1 MKARTDW
8 KVGTEKRLITVS
20 NTALAQKGA
29 EDQSKPSRGRPRDVE
44 KNRAIIDA
52 ASRLFLENGFDG
64 TSMDEVAKRAGVS
77 KQTVYSHF
85 SSKEQLFGESI
96 HITIEKYF
104 PDQALQEVRSH
115 TLEADLTAVSMRF
128 AHLLMSQDA
137 MAMHRVL
144 VSAAPRGPELAQIFW
159 EAGPAE
165 MIVKLSAFLKYWV
178 DKGEL
183 EIDDLEK
190 AGARLISLLKGKP
203 HFEMEIGLRD
213 SVSNDVLE
221 AHVVDVVKCFIKL
234 YRKS

>member
-1 MKARTDW
+1 M
-8 KVGTEKRLITVS
+8 S
-20 NTALAQKGA
+20 NTAVAHQDA
-29 EDQSKPSRGRPRDVE
+29 EDQNKPARGRPRDVE
-44 KNRAIIDA
+44 KNSAIIDA

-128 AHLLMSQDA
+128 ADLLMSQDA

-144 VSAAPRGPELAQIFW
+144 VSAAPRGPELAKIFW

-165 MIVKLSAFLKYWV
+165 MIVKLSDFLKYWV

-190 AGARLISLLKGKP
+190 AGARLISLLKGKL

-213 SVSNDVLE
+213 SVSDDVLKE
-221 AHVVDVVKCFIKL
+221 HVIDVVKSFIKL
-234 YRKS
+234 YSKS